1 MIIPLSPAFHLVN
14 VLFLH
19 SRVFH
24 FVEHEVVFAD
34 LMPRSRDGRG
44 HRPAGTVDVP
54 RGSLLR
60 HSRSGRGSGRSISVE
75 LLWRRAATHRG
86 SVDSCC
92 QVVAVA
98 MAIAMRGEVLL
109 VLPVKLQAVLLKD
122 TGQHGK
128 SLDIV

>member
-24 FVEHEVVFAD
+24 FMDHEVILAD
-34 LMPRSRDGRG
+34 LLPRSRDGRG
-44 HRPAGTVDVP
+44 HGAASTVDVP

-60 HSRSGRGSGRSISVE
+60 HSRSGCGSGRSISVE
-75 LLWRRAATHRG
+75 LLLHRTVNHRG
-86 SVDSCC
+86 SVDGCC

-98 MAIAMRGEVLL
+98 MAVAMRGEVLL